1 MVGTVLNL
9 LFVGVEAVAGFVTGS
24 VGLLSDAGHNLS
36 DVVAL
41 LLAWLAFRLSRVPA
55 NTRFTYGYGKST
67 VLVALLNA
75 ALLLV
80 AIGMIALE
88 SAHKLMQPQPIDGGV
103 VIWVASVGI
112 AVNMATALLFL
123 RDRRSDLNVNGAFL
137 HMAMDALVSLGVVL
151 SGVLMRFTG
160 WYIIDPIVGL
170 LVAVVIF
177 VSTWRLLRQSVR
189 LSLDGVPADIDAAQV
204 HQLIA
209 GIDGVADVHHL
220 HLWALSTTSNALTAH
235 IALRDIAQAERV
247 KADIRHLLAE
257 HGIAHATIETELEG
271 HACGQPT
278 C

>member
-204 HQLIA
+204 HLLIA

-257 HGIAHATIETELEG
+257 HGIAHATLETELAG
-271 HACGQPT
+271 HACGQPK